1 MFRYIY
7 DNNNFSFYFLN
18 QSGDKIP
25 VSNWAELQLEFL
37 SQLAILNELQDN
49 GLADC
54 TEYSCE
60 VDSLEILK
68 LSNIDKQILD
78 LPNNYPYEIFIESD
92 GVLSQNTF
100 KFKYGFYDFS
110 PNGTRLNTKRN
121 GTILY
126 VDETPYL
133 LSENQYKICEAIVEF
148 NNLIDSQKGNL
159 INLKKLSELKTL
171 SNESGLTLE
180 HFLSNQEL
188 FIPEKIKLDI
198 EFNNGVLE
206 VIPSVGISNPY
217 SFTKTF
223 DIDRSKVKEFYPV
236 NGSEGKTT
244 RVYVYSQKE
253 IDDLNTAKDNRDI
266 NEVEYNEKL
275 QELLKRKR
283 QFDNIKA
290 IRKVTDINKI
300 REISDN
306 PEQFFDDEIIDYPDS
321 DKQSFL
327 QFYSDRVKE
336 IGVYSPKFYPFA
348 SPYKSQ
354 WIPGIVVKDK
364 VHGEKRIYFKSQERL
379 SDFIEQKEKAV
390 RENKQTVQW
399 EEIEI
404 PIDDA
409 VQFIESA
416 KKQFEKPHTAVLPKE
431 EKTNPDVLIIKENAE
446 ETEFSNGNELPENL
460 KHNFYEIP
468 NLVNSIN
475 LMNHQKEGISWLQSL
490 FKENFAG
497 GLLADD
503 MGLGKT
509 LQLLYFIEWHCQNCN
524 DNKPYLI
531 VAPVSL
537 LENWENE
544 YQKFFS
550 PQSLPLLKLYGSVS
564 LTKENN
570 HIQNQQD
577 ARCLQFKQIILTNY
591 ETVRS
596 YQISLG
602 LVDFAIIA
610 LDEAQKI
617 KTPGTQITNASK
629 ALKADFKIAMT
640 GTPVENTLVDIWC
653 LMDFAVPGLL
663 GNAKDFAKEY
673 QNPLGDEGIDIKA
686 LTEQL
691 RNNIGVFIKR
701 RLKIDVAK
709 DLPNKHDGSNSR
721 IKKVMPTIQ
730 LDRYKQEIE
739 MANDTS
745 LTGVAGRNQKLK
757 SLWAVR
763 DISDHP
769 FLLESQ
775 VLTFSSEEL
784 ISSSSKLQTT
794 IGVLGDI
801 KSKCEKA
808 IIFADRRETQ
818 KMLQKVVYD
827 TFGIF
832 TSIINGDTPTT
843 KQLEGKS
850 KLSRQQTIDRFQSEE
865 GFNVIIMS
873 PIAAG
878 VGLNVTKANHII
890 HYTRHWNPAKEE
902 QATDRAYRIG
912 QKKDVFVYYPMAI
925 FPEEMKDESG
935 NRLKSFDEIL
945 DALLNN
951 KKALASN
958 TLFPTEQAEITPDEL
973 FGNIFGTKT
982 ETISKSLSLL
992 DIDRLNPNLFEA
1004 SIAALYKKQGFEI
1017 YLTPYSNDK
1026 GVDVVVLKNGEN
1038 YLIQVKQTKS
1048 LVGNDAIQEIYTAKN
1063 YYESK
1068 FNEKFNLLTITNNE
1082 YSSSAKILAK
1092 SNNINLLNRINLEE
1106 LINMNHITIQEIN
1119 KIESQR
1125 MTRV

>member
-1 MFRYIY
+1 MILKYTQG
-7 DNNNFSFYFLN
+7 NNIFSFFFLN
-18 QSGDKIP
+18 PSGSKIP
-25 VSNWAELQLEFL
+25 VTDWQELQSEFL
-37 SQLAILNELQDN
+37 SQLAILGELHDN
-49 GLADC
+49 GLADY
-54 TEYSCE
+54 TENSCE
-60 VDSLEILK
+60 VESMDISR
-68 LSNIDKQILD
+68 LSEIDKQILE
-78 LPNNYPYEIFIESD
+78 LPNGYPYEIFIESD
-92 GVLSQNTF
+92 GVLTHNTF
-100 KFKYGFYDFS
+100 KFKYGFYDFC
-110 PNGTRLNTKRN
+110 PNGTTLKTSRN
-121 GTILY
+121 GI
-126 VDETPYL
+126 VVKVEENEYL
-133 LSENQYKICEAIVEF
+133 LSENQYKLCQAIDEF
-148 NNLIDSQKGNL
+148 NSLADSDKGNVT
-159 INLKKLSELKTL
+159 NLKKLSEVKAL
-171 SNESGLTLE
+171 SKESGLTLE
-180 HFLSNQEL
+180 HFLNNQEL
-188 FIPEKIKLDI
+188 FIPEKIKIDI
-198 EFNNGVLE
+198 DFNNGVLE
-206 VIPSVGISNPY
+206 ILPSVEIDNAFA
-217 SFTKTF
+217 FTNTF
-223 DIDRSKVKEFYPV
+223 DRLPMIRDVYPV
-236 NGSEGKTT
+236 NGNNGETT
-244 RVYVYSQKE
+244 RVVISENQKIE
-253 IDDLNTAKDNRDI
+253 
-266 NEVEYNEKL
+266 L
-275 QELLKRKR
+275 QKIKAKRKVSDR
-283 QFDNIKA
+283 N
-290 IRKVTDINKI
+290 
-300 REISDN
+300 EIQEIIEH
-306 PEQFFDDEIIDYPDS
+306 PELFFNDDEID
-321 DKQSFL
+321 FTV
-327 QFYSDRVKE
+327 FYSDRVKE
-336 IGVYSPKFYPFA
+336 IGIYSPKFYPFA

-354 WIPGIVVKDK
+354 WIPGIVIKDK

-379 SDFIEQKEKAV
+379 SDFIEQKEKAIKEK
-390 RENKQTVQW
+390 RQTVQW
-399 EEIEI
+399 DDTEI
-404 PIDDA
+404 PIDEA
-409 VQFIESA
+409 EKFIKTA
-416 KKQFEKPHTAVLPKE
+416 KKQFESPNKPVKQ
-431 EKTNPDVLIIKENAE
+431 EKKSDHEVLIIKENAE
-446 ETEFSNGNELPENL
+446 LTEFTNGNELPENL
-460 KHNFYEIP
+460 KHNFYEIA
-468 NLVNSIN
+468 NLGDGIS
-475 LMNHQKEGISWLQSL
+475 LKEHQKEGISWLQSL

-509 LQLLYFIEWHCQNCN
+509 LQLLYFIEWHSQHCD

-550 PQSLPLLKLYGSVS
+550 PQNLPLCKLYGSVS
-564 LTKENN
+564 LTKENS
-570 HIQNQQD
+570 QAKNQQD
-577 ARCLQFKQIILTNY
+577 AKRLQFKQIILTNY

-602 LVDFAIIA
+602 LVDFAVIA

-673 QNPLGDEGIDIKA
+673 QKPLSDENTDIKA

-701 RLKIDVAK
+701 RLKRDVAK
-709 DLPNKHDGSNSR
+709 DLPTKHDNEKSR
-721 IKKVMPTIQ
+721 IKKVMPSIQ
-730 LDRYKQEIE
+730 LNRYKQEIE
-739 MANDTS
+739 MANDS
-745 LTGVAGRNQKLK
+745 ELEGVEKRNQKLK

-775 VLTFSSEEL
+775 ILNFTSDEL
-784 ISSSSKLQTT
+784 IASSSKLQTT
-794 IGVLGDI
+794 IGILADI
-801 KSKCEKA
+801 KSKKEKV
-808 IIFADRRETQ
+808 IVFADRRETQ
-818 KMLQKVVYD
+818 KMLQKIVYD

-850 KLSRQQTIDRFQSEE
+850 KLSRQQTIDRFQSED

-912 QKKDVFVYYPMAI
+912 QQKDVFVYYPMAI
-925 FPEEMKDESG
+925 FPEEMKDDEG
-935 NRLKSFDEIL
+935 NRMKSFDEIL
-945 DALLNN
+945 DTLLNN

-958 TLFPTEQAEITPDEL
+958 TLFPTEQAELTPDEL

-982 ETISKSLSLL
+982 ESKPKAQTLI

-1004 SIAALYKKQGFEI
+1004 TIAALYSKQGFQV

-1038 YLIQVKQTKS
+1038 YLIQAKQTKS
-1048 LVGNDAIQEIYTAKN
+1048 LVGNEAIQEICTAKK
-1063 YYESK
+1063 YYEDK
-1068 FNEKFNLLTITNNE
+1068 FKEQFNLLTITNND
-1082 YSSSAKILAK
+1082 YSSSAIILAK
-1092 SNNINLLNRINLEE
+1092 SNDIKLLNRGHLENLVAK
-1106 LINMNHITIQEIN
+1106 NDITIQDIN

-1125 MTRV
+1125 MARI